1 MDQFARTQLLLGAE
15 GMERLRAAR
24 VAVFGVGGVGGYA
37 VEALVRSGVG
47 AVDLFDDDRVCL
59 TNLNRQLVA
68 TRKTIGE
75 HKVDALAERMREINP
90 DVQIG
95 AHRMFYM
102 PDVADEVDLSIYDYV
117 IDAID
122 TVTAKLELAVRCDR
136 LGVPLISAMGAG
148 NKLDPTRFRVADVF
162 ETTIDPLARVMRRE
176 LKKRGVKRLKVVY
189 STEVPM
195 KPLDDE
201 EIGCRGAAYESSI
214 QPSEVRP
221 EGELA
226 RPEGSGNLTH
236 CVCPPGTT
244 RKCSVRRDI
253 PGSTAFVPPVVG
265 MIIAGEI
272 VRALSGVSGT

>member
-1 MDQFARTQLLLGAE
+1 MDQFARTQLLLGEA
-15 GMERLRAAR
+15 GMQRLRAAR
-24 VAVFGVGGVGGYA
+24 VAVFGIGGVGGHA

-47 AVDLFDDDRVCL
+47 TVDLYDDDRVCL
-59 TNLNRQLVA
+59 TNLNRQLIA
-68 TRKTIGE
+68 TRKTIGQ

-102 PDVADEVDLSIYDYV
+102 PDMADEVDLSQYDYV
-117 IDAID
+117 VDAID
-122 TVTAKLELAVRCDR
+122 TVTAKLELAARCHA
-136 LGVPLISAMGAG
+136 LGVKLISAMGAG
-148 NKLDPTRFRVADVF
+148 NKLDPTRFRVADVY
-162 ETTIDPLARVMRRE
+162 ETSIDPLARVMRRE
-176 LKKRGVKRLKVVY
+176 LRKRGVPRLKVVY

-201 EIGCRGAAYESSI
+201 EISCR
-214 QPSEVRP
+214 
-221 EGELA
+221 
-226 RPEGSGNLTH
+226 TH

-265 MIIAGEI
+265 LIIAAEI
-272 VRALSGVSGT
+272 VRELSGVSEA